1 MENRWNFS
9 LVTWKAQSRARSKS
23 KPAFNQSLPRER
35 WPFCLTASSTR
46 SDAIT
51 ERWPGYRWWEE
62 LLARSWNM
70 FTRLTGFL
78 TDRNSLWFGLTKK
91 RGSTSLNIRAGQF
104 FTRLRGTL
112 GPFAYRRKGTWSHS
126 LITQFWET
134 PAGQSG
140 L

>member
-51 ERWPGYRWWEE
+51 ERWPGYRW
-62 LLARSWNM
+62 LAAHPARSWSM
-70 FTRLTGFL
+70 LTGLTGIL
-78 TDRNSLWFGLTKK
+78 TDRSSPSCVLTK
-91 RGSTSLNIRAGQF
+91 GGNTSLNIRAGQF
-104 FTRLRGTL
+104 FTRLRATL
-112 GPFAYRRKGTWSHS
+112 GPFAYHRKGTWSHS
-126 LITQFWET
+126 LITQFWAT
-134 PAGQSG
+134 PAGQLG